1 MSVRLTKQEEAEL
14 ERCENCLGWE
24 ELVVRYDQG
33 NGPIRLLQMI
43 TVACALRGASVVD
56 RPVGRG
62 PEVQ

>member
-1 MSVRLTKQEEAEL
+1 VSLRLTKLEEAKP

-43 TVACALRGASVVD
+43 TVACAL
-56 RPVGRG
+56 
-62 PEVQ
+62 